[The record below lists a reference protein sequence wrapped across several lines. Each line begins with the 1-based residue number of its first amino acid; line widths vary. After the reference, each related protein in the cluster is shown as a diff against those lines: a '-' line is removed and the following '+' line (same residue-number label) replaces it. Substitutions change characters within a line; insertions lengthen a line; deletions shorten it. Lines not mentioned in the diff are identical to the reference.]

1 MDAQLECSNWVGSS
15 MGGRLWIHNQFIV
28 YFILNNFLVSVGS
41 MLAGHLDGRNMVHLL
56 KIRPFMRRCSP
67 ERMFPSSQ
75 WWRCRCYIDTFLL
88 WDSPRE
94 FPTSSTA
101 YHSKFIH
108 CSKWSILSDMDITL
122 NGGENF
128 EKSPKT
134 TWHLQNFGVRGSWI
148 THCWT
153 AGDPGDP
160 AHDATCHQLYGQY
173 RSSRFKWVDLS
184 SWPAIAWNCRHLTDA
199 SCEKI
204 RVRCRE
210 LIHLSITI
218 GEDFLNGLVLF
229 QPGKVGIP
237 EDNID
242 AML

>member
-1 MDAQLECSNWVGSS
+1 MVSLE
-15 MGGRLWIHNQFIV
+15 
-28 YFILNNFLVSVGS
+28 S

-101 YHSKFIH
+101 YHSNLYIAPSELF
-108 CSKWSILSDMDITL
+108 SV
-122 NGGENF
+122 
-128 EKSPKT
+128 
-134 TWHLQNFGVRGSWI
+134 TWHRPEWRRELREISQNDLTPSELRSSGFVNYSLLDW
-148 THCWT
+148 
-153 AGDPGDP
+153 GDP

-184 SWPAIAWNCRHLTDA
+184 SWPAIAWNCG
-199 SCEKI
+199 I
-204 RVRCRE
+204 WQMPPVR
-210 LIHLSITI
+210 
-218 GEDFLNGLVLF
+218 
-229 QPGKVGIP
+229 K
-237 EDNID
+237 
-242 AML
+242 

>member
-108 CSKWSILSDMDITL
+108 CSKWSILSDMT
-122 NGGENF
+122 
-128 EKSPKT
+128 SPSMAERTSRSLPKRPDT
-134 TWHLQNFGVRGSWI
+134 FRTSEFGVRELLIAGLQVTQVTQLTMPHAIS
-148 THCWT
+148 CT
-153 AGDPGDP
+153 ASTDP
-160 AHDATCHQLYGQY
+160 AVSSGSTY
-173 RSSRFKWVDLS
+173 RLDL
-184 SWPAIAWNCRHLTDA
+184 RLLGT
-199 SCEKI
+199 
-204 RVRCRE
+204 
-210 LIHLSITI
+210 
-218 GEDFLNGLVLF
+218 
-229 QPGKVGIP
+229 VGIWQMP
-237 EDNID
+237 PVRK
-242 AML
+242 